1 MEYFS
6 FKFEGFFR
14 ISFSVPWLSDRCSG
28 FRFQFSYEI
37 NCGTGIKR
45 IFKKFAI
52 FIVFFYLYFVL
63 YFSKCSEEYQG
74 RIWKLTAANNEL
86 LKQLAEKEGMA

>member
-52 FIVFFYLYFVL
+52 FIVFFLLVFCFV
-63 YFSKCSEEYQG
+63 FFQMFRG
-74 RIWKLTAANNEL
+74 VPGANLEAHSR
-86 LKQLAEKEGMA
+86 KQ